1 MATKQHPGALFAV
14 LAGVL
19 AMLLVV
25 WLLFTTLTPP
35 KDNKTRLVVVVG
47 SEGCKEGTSC
57 KSCIERND
65 QRTCWEGICSAR
77 RECILPALG
86 NTTRYPESGLR
97 AMVLS

>member
-1 MATKQHPGALFAV
+1 MAKQHTGALFAV
-14 LAGVL
+14 LGSVL
-19 AMLLVV
+19 AVILIV

-35 KDNKTRLVVVVG
+35 KDDKTRLVVLVG

-65 QRTCWEGICSAR
+65 QRTCREGICSAR
-77 RECILPALG
+77 GECILPAQG